1 MLVKR
6 NPRLLASALPD
17 GNTALLV
24 VETGR
29 YVTFDGTATAIW
41 ERIENPIAFAD
52 LIDSLLAEYDVT
64 QAVLEKDV
72 TDALH
77 KLAEMQVVTL
87 AD

>member
-41 ERIENPIAFAD
+41 ERIEDPIAFAD